1 MHEPQEG
8 IWTLTAPDGR
18 QWTGESGLCAAAA
31 EQRERIPP
39 AVQLERIFAEF
50 DLTEGPIPLHPDTEA
65 LVQRFAE
72 AMRNKMAKAE
82 RKYGYSNLWANSDW
96 MEECRAK
103 LVEHLHKGDPL
114 DVANY
119 CAFLWHHGE
128 HCKPLNDEL
137 KATEI
142 RQLRG
147 LLTEAVALRDFPRW
161 PFPGGEETAKKRA
174 DLWRRIEHSLPPNAV
189 ANSAGACASPGSEAT
204 KS

>member
-1 MHEPQEG
+1 MYEPQEG
-8 IWTLTAPDGR
+8 TWTLTAPDGR
-18 QWTGESGLCAAAA
+18 QWTGASGLLAAAA
-31 EQRERIPP
+31 EQSERIPKE
-39 AVQLERIFAEF
+39 VQLERIFAAAES
-50 DLTEGPIPLHPDTEA
+50 PLHPDTES
-65 LVQRFAE
+65 LVSRFAA
-72 AMRNKMAKAE
+72 AMRNKLANAE
-82 RKYGYSNLWANSDW
+82 RKYGYSNLWANGDW
-96 MEECRAK
+96 MDECRTK
-103 LVEHLHKGDPL
+103 LVEHLNKGDPL

-174 DLWRRIEHSLPPNAV
+174 DLWRRIEHSLPPNAEV
-189 ANSAGACASPGSEAT
+189 NGGRLADRPSEAV
-204 KS
+204 